1 MEVSAPTP
9 PDPAKT
15 AEAQTQSNKETAVAN
30 ANLNRINQ
38 YAPQGSTT
46 YNVIGSNEDGTPKY
60 EQTTSYSPGEQAV
73 YDTNLATR
81 QNVGQIGRDQSQRIG
96 GLLSTPFDLSS
107 AADQY
112 YNDFAEQRMD
122 PYWDRRYEGK
132 KTELLNSGITMGS
145 DAYNDSMGQFENSR
159 NDAYN
164 SARFGAQGLANQA
177 ALSNRNQPINE
188 ISALMSGSQVSNPMS
203 AAVPQVGMAN
213 TDVAGIYN
221 QDYQNRL
228 GAANMQNSANNAMMG
243 GLFGLGSM
251 GLYKWSD
258 RRLKTDI
265 RKVGRLDSG
274 PTIYAYRY
282 KSGGP
287 VELGVMAD
295 EVEKTMPDAVVTI
308 GGFKAV
314 NYGKVA

>member
-15 AEAQTQSNKETAVAN
+15 AEAQTQSNKETAISN
-30 ANLNRINQ
+30 ANLNRIDQ

-46 YNVIGSNEDGTPKY
+46 YDVIGTNSDGTPKY
-60 EQTTSYSPGEQAV
+60 RQDTTYSPGEQAV

-112 YNDFAEQRMD
+112 YNDFAEKRMD

-221 QDYQNRL
+221 QNYAQQMQ
-228 GAANMQNSANNAMMG
+228 AANIRNQSGRGMMG
-243 GLFGLGSM
+243 GLFGLG
-251 GLYKWSD
+251 G
-258 RRLKTDI
+258 
-265 RKVGRLDSG
+265 
-274 PTIYAYRY
+274 AA
-282 KSGGP
+282 
-287 VELGVMAD
+287 LGF
-295 EVEKTMPDAVVTI
+295 PW
-308 GGFKAV
+308 
-314 NYGKVA
+314 